1 RRPRGAPRR
10 QPRRA
15 PTPPHAEG
23 FAMIAGATARAKV
36 RTALASVLGMAL
48 LAVGLAS
55 CGGSSATITTSALFS
70 DVGTL
75 AQGAQVKV
83 ADVPVGHVASI
94 SLDGEKARVVMS
106 IDKSADVPANVTA
119 KVDRT
124 TILGERFV
132 DLAVPAHPAGRL
144 ANGQVIRHTAIVPTV
159 EQVIGYGSEVFGAIS
174 ASDLA
179 EIVNAGGQGYSG
191 EAAALHQ
198 FLNSLSTVVAG
209 YASRTQQIST
219 MVKSLDQLGST
230 LAPTSG
236 ADAQAISNLSQTVK
250 VLAENSTRFEQLLGS
265 LESVSTQG
273 STILQSEYPQIVDQ
287 LQALQAVS
295 SQLAAHQ
302 QDLAQLLEWLPEHDA
317 SMSESVRHNFLQILN
332 NLIVCGIPDGGA
344 GQTAGTSCEKQG

>member
-1 RRPRGAPRR
+1 MTSQRRIR
-10 QPRRA
+10 
-15 PTPPHAEG
+15 TVL
-23 FAMIAGATARAKV
+23 AT
-36 RTALASVLGMAL
+36 VLGL
-48 LAVGLAS
+48 GVLAVGLS
-55 CGGSSATITTSALFS
+55 GCGIGSSAAITTSALLS

-75 AQGAQVKV
+75 NQGAQVKL
-83 ADVPVGHVASI
+83 ADVPVGSVTSI
-94 SLDGEKARVVMS
+94 SLDGNRAKVVMS

-124 TILGERFV
+124 TILGERYI
-132 DLAVPAHPAGRL
+132 DLALPRHPVGRL
-144 ANGQVIRHTAIVPTV
+144 TNGEVIRRTAVVPTV

-209 YASRTQQIST
+209 YATRTKQIT
-219 MVKSLDQLGST
+219 TVVKSLDQLGTT

-236 ADAQAISNLSQTVK
+236 PDATAISNLSATVK
-250 VLAENSTRFEQLLGS
+250 VLAENSTRFEQLLTS
-265 LESVSTQG
+265 LESVSEQG

-287 LQALQAVS
+287 LKALEAVS
-295 SQLAAHQ
+295 DQLAEHQ
-302 QDLAQLLEWLPEHDA
+302 QDLAELLEWLPEHDA
-317 SMSESVRHNFLQILN
+317 TMSESVRDNFLQILN

-344 GQTAGTSCEKQG
+344 GQTAGTSCAKQG